1 MVIMNSSPN
10 TVRINLSALQHN
22 LFKVREFVGK
32 QTRIMGMVKS
42 DGYGHGLV
50 QVAREL
56 EKLQIESLGVDYIPE
71 AIKLRA
77 EGIKIPVVLLLGI
90 STSEE
95 AKKVV
100 DYSLTP
106 VVFDVESARLISE
119 EGKKSGRSIS
129 VFVKID
135 TGMGRLGIDFKE
147 TGPFL
152 EQLLSIK
159 RIKIQG
165 LFSHLSAADQEDTL
179 FTETQI
185 KHFKE
190 AISVGKR
197 LGLELTMNN
206 LANSAGIIGYKE
218 AHFDLVRPGIML
230 YGGLPCP
237 DFADPPAL
245 EHLMTFY
252 SSVVQVREV
261 RGGTPISYGRT
272 FYTDGAKKIA
282 IISAGYGDGLSR
294 AMSNTGQVLIH
305 GEKAPIIGRV
315 CMNLTIAD
323 VTSIKDIK
331 KGDKVLFLGEDKG
344 NRITADD
351 MARWANTISYEIF
364 CSLGSR
370 NTREYVYEKEVKYN
384 S

>member
-1 MVIMNSSPN
+1 MNSSPN
-10 TVRINLSALQHN
+10 TVRVNLSALQHN
-22 LFKVREFVGK
+22 LFTVRQFIGK
-32 QTRIMGMVKS
+32 HTRIMGMVKS

-56 EKLQIESLGVDYIPE
+56 EKLQIESLGVDYISE

-77 EGIKIPVVLLLGI
+77 EGIKIPVVVLLGI

-95 AKKVV
+95 AQKIV

-106 VVFDVESARLISE
+106 VVFNVDSVRLLSE
-119 EGKKSGRSIS
+119 EGKKTGRSIS
-129 VFVKID
+129 MYVKID

-147 TGPFL
+147 IGPFL
-152 EQLLSIK
+152 EQLLSVK
-159 RIKIQG
+159 RITIQG
-165 LFSHLSAADQEDTL
+165 LFSHLSSADQEDTR
-179 FTETQI
+179 FTRSQI

-190 AISVGKR
+190 AISVGRR

-237 DFADPPAL
+237 EFTNPPAL
-245 EHLMTFY
+245 EHLMTFC
-252 SSVVQVREV
+252 SSVLQVREV

-305 GEKAPIIGRV
+305 GQKARIIGRL

-323 VTSIKDIK
+323 VTSIKEIQ
-331 KGDKVLFLGEDKG
+331 KGDKVVFLGEDKG
-344 NRITADD
+344 NRITAED

-370 NTREYVYEKEVKYN
+370 NTREYVYEKEVNYD

>member
-10 TVRINLSALQHN
+10 KVRINLSALQHN
-22 LFKVREFVGK
+22 LSKVRELVGK
-32 QTRIMGMVKS
+32 ETRIMGMVKS
-42 DGYGHGLV
+42 NAYGHGLV

-56 EKLQIESLGVDYIPE
+56 EKLQIDSLGVDYMSE

-77 EGIKIPVVLLLGI
+77 DGIKIPVILLMGI

-95 AKKVV
+95 AKKVA

-106 VVFDVESARLISE
+106 VVFDLHSARLISE

-129 VFVKID
+129 VYVKID
-135 TGMGRLGIDFKE
+135 TGMGRLGIDFRE
-147 TGPFL
+147 TGLFL
-152 EQLLSIK
+152 KQVLGIK
-159 RIKIQG
+159 GITIQG

-179 FTETQI
+179 FTKTQI
-185 KHFKE
+185 DHFKE
-190 AISVGKR
+190 AISAGR
-197 LGLELTMNN
+197 ELGLELTMNN
-206 LANSAGIIGYKE
+206 LANSAGIIRYKE

-294 AMSNTGQVLIH
+294 ALSNTGQVLIH
-305 GEKAPIIGRV
+305 GEKARIIGRV

-323 VTSIKDIK
+323 VTSIKDLQ
-331 KGDKVLFLGEDKG
+331 KGDKVVFLGEDKG

-351 MARWANTISYEIF
+351 MARWANTISYEIL

-370 NTREYVYEKEVKYN
+370 NAREYMYEKEVKCN

>member
-1 MVIMNSSPN
+1 MNSLPN

-56 EKLQIESLGVDYIPE
+56 EKLQIESLGVAYISE
-71 AIKLRA
+71 AIRLRA
-77 EGIKIPVVLLLGI
+77 EGIKMPIVLLLGI
-90 STSEE
+90 GTSEE

-106 VVFDVESARLISE
+106 VVFDVDSARLISE

-135 TGMGRLGIDFKE
+135 TGMGRLGIDFRE
-147 TGPFL
+147 TAPFL
-152 EQLLSIK
+152 EQLLRIK

-190 AISVGKR
+190 AISVGRR
-197 LGLELTMNN
+197 LGLELTMNT

-237 DFADPPAL
+237 DFAHPPAL
-245 EHLMTFY
+245 EHLMTFH

-305 GEKAPIIGRV
+305 GQKATIIGRV
-315 CMNLTIAD
+315 CMNLAIAD
-323 VTSIKDIK
+323 VTSIKNIK

-370 NTREYVYEKEVKYN
+370 NTREYVYEKEVKYD